1 MHYRIDNALNLVLCK
16 REEDFTFE
24 QLLTHLRTLL
34 SDNNFRPGMNGLY
47 DFSLVEHVNGDLQ
60 ALLTTA
66 QTIEDPNL
74 LLSPARVAI
83 VVSHEDHN
91 LYKIFQGYCIMASDS
106 VVEYKLFTLSSY
118 QEALEFIGLNAR
130 PDF

>member
-16 REEDFTFE
+16 REEDLTFE
-24 QLLTHLRTLL
+24 QLLAHLRTLL
-34 SDNNFRPGMNGLY
+34 SDTNFKPGMNGLY
-47 DFSLVEHVNGDLQ
+47 DFSLVDHVTGDLQ

-66 QTIEDPNL
+66 ATVEDPNQV
-74 LLSPARVAI
+74 LSPARVAI
-83 VVSHEDHN
+83 VVSQQEHN

-106 VVEYKLFTLSSY
+106 VVEYKLFTLSTY
-118 QEALEFIGLNAR
+118 QEALEFIGLHQL